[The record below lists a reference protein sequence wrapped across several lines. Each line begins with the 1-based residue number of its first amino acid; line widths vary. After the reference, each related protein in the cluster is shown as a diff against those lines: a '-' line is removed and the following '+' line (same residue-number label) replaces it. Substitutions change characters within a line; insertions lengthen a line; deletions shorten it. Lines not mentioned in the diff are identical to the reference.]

1 MLRRAGTWDHLVGGY
16 LAGTLRTQSDL
27 SEAPELDQLG
37 RPGRRREHR
46 HRYLTEASAGTR
58 LSPVSLRVDVMIR
71 FDDVSK
77 QYAGGTT
84 AVDHLDLE
92 APTGQI
98 TVLVGPSGCG
108 KTTTLRMVNRMI
120 EPTSG
125 TIWLDDQDTGKMD
138 AAEMRR
144 GIGYVIQ
151 HAGPLP
157 APHRARQRRHRARAA
172 RLGQEEDP

>member
-1 MLRRAGTWDHLVGGY
+1 M
-16 LAGTLRTQSDL
+16 
-27 SEAPELDQLG
+27 
-37 RPGRRREHR
+37 
-46 HRYLTEASAGTR
+46 
-58 LSPVSLRVDVMIR
+58 SPVSLRVDVMIR

-125 TIWLDDQDTGKMD
+125 GSGWTTRTPGRWTPPRCG
-138 AAEMRR
+138 AASAM
-144 GIGYVIQ
+144 
-151 HAGPLP
+151 
-157 APHRARQRRHRARAA
+157 
-172 RLGQEEDP
+172 